1 MHKVSGAHMDS
12 SLMYSFNYYYS
23 FLLTLYLSVQPLLPP
38 VTPLVSHRIP
48 QLANPRNIQVLHRRI
63 LPIKVK
69 VRHTLRVRI
78 AALRE
83 SRDVLLQRNCN
94 SRVRNAADGAGAG
107 DVGVV
112 ESVGDVEAVERGRGG
127 EQVSVGVVVE
137 GFVEVEGVAGEAE
150 LGDDGGDAVEV
161 VGVALGLAAVEDGR
175 VEGGGQVVEGFRV
188 GVDGWDG
195 ACDLCLDAAAVLD
208 VWRSEEKTLLKC

>member
-1 MHKVSGAHMDS
+1 MRHARG
-12 SLMYSFNYYYS
+12 
-23 FLLTLYLSVQPLLPP
+23 
-38 VTPLVSHRIP
+38 
-48 QLANPRNIQVLHRRI
+48 
-63 LPIKVK
+63 
-69 VRHTLRVRI
+69 VRVAL
-78 AALRE
+78 LRE
-83 SRDVLLQRNCN
+83 RRDVLLQRYGD
-94 SRVRNAADGAGAG
+94 SRVRHAADRAGAG

-112 ESVGDVEAVERGRGG
+112 ESVRDVKAVEGGRGG
-127 EQVSVGVVVE
+127 EQVCVGLVVVCL
-137 GFVEVEGVAGEAE
+137 VEVEGVAGEAE

-195 ACDLCLDAAAVLD
+195 AGDLCLDAAAVLD